1 MDYQPK
7 LLHASMT
14 AFIAVALIAL
24 TNIAGGNVFNA
35 LAVGAAVFLL
45 MTFIIVWMIAYSH
58 RFDTIVRYIEAFIQ
72 LDPEQRAALAYNIP
86 ALRLVARRGRVVE
99 LFEDTQAT
107 SEHIR
112 LFLVDSTPEVT
123 SSQHAWN
130 TAEKPRWAWEEIYDW
145 LVRFGKV
152 IPDSAAG
159 SHSYRWRGTA
169 YKSMMLYWIGS
180 SVPDLNAVD
189 GFDQARVFASENH
202 SPTLKTS
209 PSAAFQE
216 PTHSRGGDFGRL
228 SREEA

>member
-1 MDYQPK
+1 MEYQPK

-14 AFIAVALIAL
+14 AFIAVALISLTDLASGNAFGAL
-24 TNIAGGNVFNA
+24 KI
-35 LAVGAAVFLL
+35 GAAVFLI
-45 MTFIIVWMIAYSH
+45 MTGVIIWMIAYGH

-72 LDPEQRAALAYNIP
+72 LNPEQRAALAYNIP
-86 ALRLVARRGRVVE
+86 SLRLVARRGRVAE

-112 LFLVDSTPEVT
+112 LFLVDSTPEFT

-145 LVRFGKV
+145 LVRHGKA

-159 SHSYRWRGTA
+159 THSYRWKGTA

-180 SVPDLNAVD
+180 SVPDLNVVD
-189 GFDQARVFASENH
+189 GFEPTRVYAQENH
-202 SPTLKTS
+202 SPTLNMS
-209 PSAAFQE
+209 PSAAFQGS
-216 PTHSRGGDFGRL
+216 THSRGAILAGVSG
-228 SREEA
+228 EEA